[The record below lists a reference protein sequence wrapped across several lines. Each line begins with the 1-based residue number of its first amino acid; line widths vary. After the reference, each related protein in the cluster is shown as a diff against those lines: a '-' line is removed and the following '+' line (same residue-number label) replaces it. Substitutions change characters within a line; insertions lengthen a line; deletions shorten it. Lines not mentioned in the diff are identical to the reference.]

1 MEREFI
7 FKDGKFFE
15 VKEKEEIDKMDMEEI
30 LEEMEWISEMF
41 EKGVE
46 SFDKIVD
53 KMVKEKK
60 KFKVDKE
67 DIIRY
72 YKDTDWERE
81 YLGERFYEEIKKEVE
96 R

>member
-15 VKEKEEIDKMDMEEI
+15 VKEKEEIDKMDMEE
-30 LEEMEWISEMF
+30 MEWVSEMF

-53 KMVKEKK
+53 KKVKEKGNG
-60 KFKVDKE
+60 
-67 DIIRY
+67 
-72 YKDTDWERE
+72 KD
-81 YLGERFYEEIKKEVE
+81 Y
-96 R
+96 

>member
-15 VKEKEEIDKMDMEEI
+15 VKEKEEIDKMDMEE
-30 LEEMEWISEMF
+30 MEWISEMF

-53 KMVKEKK
+53 KMVK
-60 KFKVDKE
+60 
-67 DIIRY
+67 
-72 YKDTDWERE
+72 
-81 YLGERFYEEIKKEVE
+81 
-96 R
+96 

>member
-1 MEREFI
+1 MVRGERIKGEREMEREFI

-60 KFKVDKE
+60 N
-67 DIIRY
+67 
-72 YKDTDWERE
+72 
-81 YLGERFYEEIKKEVE
+81 EENL
-96 R
+96 

>member
-15 VKEKEEIDKMDMEEI
+15 VKEREEIDNMEEI

-60 KFKVDKE
+60 N
-67 DIIRY
+67 
-72 YKDTDWERE
+72 
-81 YLGERFYEEIKKEVE
+81 EESL
-96 R
+96 

>member
-15 VKEKEEIDKMDMEEI
+15 VKEREEIDNMDMEEI
-30 LEEMEWISEMF
+30 LEEMEWITEMF

-53 KMVKEKK
+53 KRVKEKK
-60 KFKVDKE
+60 S
-67 DIIRY
+67 
-72 YKDTDWERE
+72 
-81 YLGERFYEEIKKEVE
+81 EESL
-96 R
+96 

>member
-15 VKEKEEIDKMDMEEI
+15 VKEKEEIDKMDTEEI

-53 KMVKEKK
+53 RMVKENDKK
-60 KFKVDKE
+60 K
-67 DIIRY
+67 
-72 YKDTDWERE
+72 
-81 YLGERFYEEIKKEVE
+81 L
-96 R
+96 

>member
-15 VKEKEEIDKMDMEEI
+15 VKEKEEIDKMEEI
-30 LEEMEWISEMF
+30 LEEMDWISEMF

-60 KFKVDKE
+60 N
-67 DIIRY
+67 
-72 YKDTDWERE
+72 
-81 YLGERFYEEIKKEVE
+81 EENL
-96 R
+96 

>member
-7 FKDGKFFE
+7 FKNGKFFE
-15 VKEKEEIDKMDMEEI
+15 VKEREEIDKVDMEEI
-30 LEEMEWISEMF
+30 LEEMEWITEMF

-60 KFKVDKE
+60 N
-67 DIIRY
+67 
-72 YKDTDWERE
+72 
-81 YLGERFYEEIKKEVE
+81 EESL
-96 R
+96 

>member
-7 FKDGKFFE
+7 FRDGKFFE

-41 EKGVE
+41 
-46 SFDKIVD
+46 DKIVD

-60 KFKVDKE
+60 N
-67 DIIRY
+67 
-72 YKDTDWERE
+72 
-81 YLGERFYEEIKKEVE
+81 EENL
-96 R
+96 

>member
-41 EKGVE
+41 
-46 SFDKIVD
+46 DKIVD
-53 KMVKEKK
+53 KMVKE
-60 KFKVDKE
+60 
-67 DIIRY
+67 
-72 YKDTDWERE
+72 
-81 YLGERFYEEIKKEVE
+81 EESNE
-96 R
+96 

>member
-15 VKEKEEIDKMDMEEI
+15 VKEREEIDKMEEI

-41 EKGVE
+41 
-46 SFDKIVD
+46 DKIDD

-60 KFKVDKE
+60 N
-67 DIIRY
+67 
-72 YKDTDWERE
+72 
-81 YLGERFYEEIKKEVE
+81 EENL
-96 R
+96 

>member
-7 FKDGKFFE
+7 FRDGKFFFFFE

-41 EKGVE
+41 
-46 SFDKIVD
+46 DKIVD

-60 KFKVDKE
+60 NEE
-67 DIIRY
+67 D
-72 YKDTDWERE
+72 
-81 YLGERFYEEIKKEVE
+81 L
-96 R
+96 

>member
-1 MEREFI
+1 MYLWLGEMEREFI

-15 VKEKEEIDKMDMEEI
+15 VKEK
-30 LEEMEWISEMF
+30 EEMEWISEMF

-60 KFKVDKE
+60 N
-67 DIIRY
+67 
-72 YKDTDWERE
+72 
-81 YLGERFYEEIKKEVE
+81 EENL
-96 R
+96 

>member
-41 EKGVE
+41 DKGVE

-53 KMVKEKK
+53 RTVKEKK
-60 KFKVDKE
+60 N
-67 DIIRY
+67 
-72 YKDTDWERE
+72 
-81 YLGERFYEEIKKEVE
+81 EENL
-96 R
+96 

>member
-53 KMVKEKK
+53 KKVKEKK
-60 KFKVDKE
+60 N
-67 DIIRY
+67 
-72 YKDTDWERE
+72 
-81 YLGERFYEEIKKEVE
+81 EESL
-96 R
+96 

>member
-15 VKEKEEIDKMDMEEI
+15 VKEKEELDKMDMEEI

-41 EKGVE
+41 
-46 SFDKIVD
+46 DKIDD

-60 KFKVDKE
+60 N
-67 DIIRY
+67 
-72 YKDTDWERE
+72 
-81 YLGERFYEEIKKEVE
+81 EENL
-96 R
+96 

>member
-15 VKEKEEIDKMDMEEI
+15 VKEKEEIDKMDMEE
-30 LEEMEWISEMF
+30 MEWVSEMF

-53 KMVKEKK
+53 KMVKEKGNG
-60 KFKVDKE
+60 
-67 DIIRY
+67 
-72 YKDTDWERE
+72 KD
-81 YLGERFYEEIKKEVE
+81 Y
-96 R
+96 

>member
-7 FKDGKFFE
+7 FRDGKFFE

-60 KFKVDKE
+60 NE
-67 DIIRY
+67 ENLQLEQ
-72 YKDTDWERE
+72 KDE
-81 YLGERFYEEIKKEVE
+81 GE
-96 R
+96 